1 MIYII
6 LIISILINALLI
18 WYGYKLIKKSLAYA
32 ENIYL
37 LMDDVEA
44 FAIHLE
50 SIYEQATFYGDETLH
65 SLLLHSKNVKEN
77 IENFKKDCILELE
90 DEEEW
95 DEHEESAETQ
105 GPTQGE
111 G

>member
-18 WYGYKLIKKSLAYA
+18 WYGYKLIKKALAYS
-32 ENIYL
+32 ENIYF
-37 LMDDVEA
+37 LMDDVED
-44 FAIHLE
+44 FAVHLE
-50 SIYEQATFYGDETLH
+50 SIYEQATFYGDASLH

-77 IENFKKDCILELE
+77 IENFKKDCTLELE

-95 DEHEESAETQ
+95 DEYKESEETSGSQ
-105 GPTQGE
+105 RE